1 MSSPD
6 VAAEPSVNE
15 NEAAPPSAPVSLEK
29 LERIP
34 KPDKVVH
41 ERELAVI
48 QSEIKT
54 IQDRVVRWLLPPS
67 FNIREM

>member
-6 VAAEPSVNE
+6 VAAAASE

-29 LERIP
+29 LERVP

-54 IQDRVVRWLLPPS
+54 IQERVVGV
-67 FNIREM
+67 